1 MPACMPVYP
10 EEEMAM
16 SKKIVETH
24 TLEEK
29 TVRKE
34 STTLGKVGK
43 GAAIVVGVIV
53 LLNFLGKK

>member
-1 MPACMPVYP
+1 VPAYLQ
-10 EEEMAM
+10 EEMAM

-24 TLEEK
+24 TLKEK

-43 GAAIVVGVIV
+43 TIGIVTLVVIAAGA
-53 LLNFLGKK
+53 LSKK